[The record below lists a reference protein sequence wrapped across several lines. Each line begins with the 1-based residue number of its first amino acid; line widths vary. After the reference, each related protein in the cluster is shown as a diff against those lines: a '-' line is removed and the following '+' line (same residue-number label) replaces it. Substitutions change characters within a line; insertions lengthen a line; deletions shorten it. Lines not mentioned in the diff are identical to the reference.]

1 MPNKAK
7 NLRGG
12 ASNIKLHAGGGI
24 RFGFMRQNNLSGRT
38 LSVTDVSSYLF
49 DSDSFASYQLRDED
63 TDVNMILAEGE
74 RPQDS
79 YLALSLPLKDK
90 WFSSLFAALP
100 PKQWLKLKA
109 DDKVTVSADKVIMPQ
124 GWLLNNYRH
133 VLTTKG
139 RKVDGDYRQSR
150 HSELAEFYSDPFDYV
165 LLVSETGEHAI
176 ELEKYENG
184 SMKIYAT
191 VYRPVSDISES
202 TQFHRP
208 YIVANNTVEAIQ
220 AKPEEVA
227 AQEVMQETVK
237 ESAPKTVKY
246 QDVLKPLKPVKEVNP
261 EAAAPQ
267 VPPTLTLVPTAK
279 TIDGQSVEVKAAEE
293 AQATTVVAKPPSES
307 TVAELVQTAL
317 AETEKKETAV
327 DPNSPITSMMLR
339 EEEIATTQ
347 TKGKTEAVKP
357 AETAAPASLATAPS
371 PANLLSCDVTL
382 ASNLIEEARRNKLS
396 MADVIRKVIDL
407 PRKID
412 DRVYV
417 PFDLTDEE
425 QVALAKRYGLKQGD
439 TDAVQKKIVEELRQF
454 AGIDG

>member
-7 NLRGG
+7 TLRGS
-12 ASNIKLHAGGGI
+12 ASKIKLHAGGGI

-38 LSVTDVSSYLF
+38 LSVTDVSSYIF

-90 WFSSLFAALP
+90 WFGSLFAALP

-109 DDKVTVSADKVIMPQ
+109 DDKVAVSADKVIMPQ
-124 GWLLNNYRH
+124 GWLVNNYRH

-165 LLVSETGEHAI
+165 LLVSDTGEHAI

-184 SMKIYAT
+184 SIKIYAT

-208 YIVANNTVEAIQ
+208 YIVSNNTAEAIQ
-220 AKPEEVA
+220 AKPEEVVEEPAPRA
-227 AQEVMQETVK
+227 A
-237 ESAPKTVKY
+237 KY
-246 QDVLKPLKPVKEVNP
+246 QEVLKPLKPAKETRQ
-261 EAAAPQ
+261 EASVQ
-267 VPPTLTLVPTAK
+267 PPALTLVPTGK
-279 TIDGQSVEVKAAEE
+279 MIDGQPVPVEAKAAVTETQPAAE
-293 AQATTVVAKPPSES
+293 KLVADATPAKAPSES
-307 TVAELVQTAL
+307 TITELVESAL
-317 AETEKKETAV
+317 AEVGKVEVAKVEVAKPKKPEV
-327 DPNSPITSMMLR
+327 DTTPIFNKLLR
-339 EEEIATTQ
+339 EETESTPAPKAAT
-347 TKGKTEAVKP
+347 KA
-357 AETAAPASLATAPS
+357 AAAPA
-371 PANLLSCDVTL
+371 NMLSCDMALT
-382 ASNLIEEARRNKLS
+382 ANLIEEARRNKLS

-407 PRKID
+407 PRKIED
-412 DRVYV
+412 KVYV
-417 PFDLTDEE
+417 PFDLTEEE
-425 QVALAKRYGLKQGD
+425 QQALAKRYGLKAGD
-439 TDAVQKKIVEELRQF
+439 TEAVQKKIVEELRQF
-454 AGIDG
+454 AGVE

>member
-7 NLRGG
+7 TLRGG

-38 LSVTDVSSYLF
+38 LSVTDVSSYIF

-63 TDVNMILAEGE
+63 TDINMILAEGE

-100 PKQWLKLKA
+100 PKQWVKLKT
-109 DDKVTVSADKVIMPQ
+109 DDKVTVSSDTVIMPQ
-124 GWLLNNYRH
+124 GWLVGTYRH

-150 HSELAEFYSDPFDYV
+150 HSELADFYSDAFDYV

-176 ELEKYENG
+176 EMEKYENG
-184 SMKIYAT
+184 SMKLYAT

-208 YIVANNTVEAIQ
+208 YIVANNSAEVIT
-220 AKPEEVA
+220 KPEEVVA
-227 AQEVMQETVK
+227 PEP
-237 ESAPKTVKY
+237 APKTVKY
-246 QDVLKPLKPVKEVNP
+246 QDVLNPLKPVKEVKS
-261 EAAAPQ
+261 EATAQGPA
-267 VPPTLTLVPTAK
+267 TLTLIPTGK
-279 TIDGQSVEVKAAEE
+279 TIDGVPVAQTPAKVESVLEI
-293 AQATTVVAKPPSES
+293 QATAETQVTADAASAKLPSES
-307 TVAELVQTAL
+307 TIAELVQTAL
-317 AETEKKETAV
+317 AEAEKKESKV
-327 DPNSPITSMMLR
+327 DIKAPITGMMLR
-339 EEEIATTQ
+339 DEEADTA
-347 TKGKTEAVKP
+347 KTLKA
-357 AETAAPASLATAPS
+357 ASLPE
-371 PANLLSCDVTL
+371 PEHMLSCDVTL

-425 QVALAKRYGLKQGD
+425 QVTLAKRYGLKPGD
-439 TDAVQKKIVEELRQF
+439 TTAVQKKIVEELRQF
-454 AGIDG
+454 AGIDN

>member
-227 AQEVMQETVK
+227 TQEIVQETAK

-246 QDVLKPLKPVKEVNP
+246 QDVLKPLKPLKEATP

-293 AQATTVVAKPPSES
+293 TQATATVAKAPSES
-307 TVAELVQTAL
+307 TVTELVQTAL
-317 AETEKKETAV
+317 AGAEKKDTTLEL
-327 DPNSPITSMMLR
+327 DPNSPVTSLLLR
-339 EEEIATTQ
+339 EEEIVTTQ
-347 TKGKTEAVKP
+347 TKGKAEAVKP
-357 AETAAPASLATAPS
+357 AETAAQAAAPS
-371 PANLLSCDVTL
+371 PANMLSCDVTL

-454 AGIDG
+454 AGIN